1 MLLLLIN
8 YSHALLCLAYWLNM
22 AFITCLG
29 FTKLFLRLERHFK
42 LCAATLDVSSPSCLV
57 PLAIKNSDLILFQ
70 RLSLRIQSQYQPPE
84 VPAFGSRLNTF
95 TLLEYIKPI

>member
-1 MLLLLIN
+1 
-8 YSHALLCLAYWLNM
+8 M

-29 FTKLFLRLERHFK
+29 FTKLFLRLEQHFK

-70 RLSLRIQSQYQPPE
+70 RLSLRIQRSCVSTSPQRYLPL
-84 VPAFGSRLNTF
+84 VHV
-95 TLLEYIKPI
+95 